1 MSVRSAGIRIEQKVA
16 SYNWQLF
23 GTVSL
28 FTAIGI
34 ILLYSAG
41 FNNEESWAL
50 KQLYTALIFIPIMLF
65 IGFIDIKT
73 FYDQAYLLYAVG
85 LVLLI
90 IAEILGYKAM
100 GAQRWIRLGPI
111 NFQPSEFMKLFVIL
125 ALARYFHQLHT
136 NEIGVIPKL
145 FIPVL
150 IVLVPAALILKQPNL
165 GTASIILLIGASMF
179 FLAGVRVWK
188 FVTLGVL
195 AMISMPIIWGFMH
208 DYQKKRVLTFLDP
221 ESDPL
226 GSGYNIIQSM
236 IAIGSGGFWGKSY
249 MKGSQ
254 SQLNF
259 IPEKQ
264 TDFIFSVLA
273 EEFGFLGVVAIFA
286 LSTYLIYCCY
296 HIALHTKGQFQRLVT
311 LGVATT
317 FFLHLV
323 INTAMISGSIPVVGT
338 PFPFLSYGRSNLIT
352 MLIGFGIVLSACHS
366 GNTQRRA
373 SRF

>member
-1 MSVRSAGIRIEQKVA
+1 MSVRSAGIRIDQKFA

-23 GTVSL
+23 GAVSL

-41 FNNEESWAL
+41 FNNEETWAL

-73 FYDQAYLLYAVG
+73 FYDQAYVLYAVG

-179 FLAGVRVWK
+179 FLAGVRAWK
-188 FVTLGVL
+188 FITLGILGMVSL
-195 AMISMPIIWGFMH
+195 PIVWGFMH

-249 MKGSQ
+249 MHGSQ

-273 EEFGFLGVVAIFA
+273 EEFGFLGVVVIFA
-286 LSTYLIYCCY
+286 LSAYLIYCCY
-296 HIALHTKGQFQRLVT
+296 RIALHTKGQFQRLVT

-366 GNTQRRA
+366 GHTQRR
-373 SRF
+373 SSKF

>member
-1 MSVRSAGIRIEQKVA
+1 MSAKLTGNRLEQKLYD
-16 SYNWQLF
+16 YNWRLF
-23 GTVSL
+23 STVSF

-34 ILLYSAG
+34 MLLYSAG
-41 FNNEESWAL
+41 FNYEETWAL

-65 IGFIDIKT
+65 IGFIDIKF
-73 FYDQAYLLYAVG
+73 FYDQAYVLYVLGLALLV
-85 LVLLI
+85 
-90 IAEILGYKAM
+90 IAEILGHKAM

-125 ALARYFHQLHT
+125 ALARYFHNLHT

-145 FIPVL
+145 LIPVL
-150 IVLVPAALILKQPNL
+150 IVLLPAALILKQPNM

-179 FLAGVRVWK
+179 FMAGVRAWK
-188 FVTLGVL
+188 FITLSV
-195 AMISMPIIWGFMH
+195 ISIISLPIVWGFMH

-236 IAIGSGGFWGKSY
+236 IAIGSGGFWGKGY
-249 MKGSQ
+249 MNGSQ

-264 TDFIFSVLA
+264 TDFIFSILA
-273 EEFGFLGVVAIFA
+273 EEFGFLGVVAIFT

-296 HIALHTKGQFQRLVT
+296 HIALNAKGQFQRLVT
-311 LGVATT
+311 LGVATA
-317 FFLHLV
+317 FFIHLV
-323 INTAMISGSIPVVGT
+323 INTAMISGSVPAVGT

-352 MLIGFGIVLSACHS
+352 MLISFGIVLSACHS
-366 GNTQRRA
+366 VNTRRYS